1 MPNGWNTRT
10 GLRLE
15 GVQEAVAEVLAEHTP
30 GGLRAGELDRGGRAL
45 RWLEAG
51 PVTAAPI
58 VLVAG
63 NGTSS
68 LTWAPLLPELA
79 ELGRVVAYDRAGLGA
94 SDPDRAPVLTLAA
107 QVGDLAALVR
117 RLDAGPAVLVGH
129 SWGGQ
134 LAQLLARRRPEL
146 VAGLVLVDPAHEDF
160 RPWAISVIETVLLRI
175 GLLRAGLRRGAP
187 APDRAVPGSA
197 GALARAE
204 AAVLAH
210 PHQRRAV
217 LAENRLSNRAT
228 ARLRRLRAAGP
239 LPEVPVTVL
248 SATEGLPRAL
258 RARFTAAQAR
268 ITAGAA
274 RGVHRVVPGVGHAVH
289 EDRPGVVAAAV
300 REVSEQVRN
309 ARDAGL

>member
-1 MPNGWNTRT
+1 MPDGRNART
-10 GLRLE
+10 GLRLG
-15 GVQEAVAEVLAEHTP
+15 GVQQAVAEALAEHLP
-30 GGLRAGELDRGGRAL
+30 GGLRPGELDRDGRAL

-51 PVTAAPI
+51 AAEGSPI

-68 LTWAPLLPELA
+68 LTWSPLLPELVA
-79 ELGRVVAYDRAGLGA
+79 LGRVVAYDRAGLGA
-94 SDPDRAPVLTLAA
+94 SEPDRAPTLTLAA

-117 RLDAGPAVLVGH
+117 QLDAGPAVLVGH

-160 RPWAISVIETVLLRI
+160 RPWAISVAETALLRI
-175 GLLRAGLRRGAP
+175 EVRRAARVP
-187 APDRAVPGSA
+187 ALAVPGPA

-204 AAVLAH
+204 AAVLSH

-228 ARLRRLRAAGP
+228 AQLRRLRAAGP
-239 LPEVPVTVL
+239 LPEAPVTVL
-248 SATEGLPRAL
+248 SATEGLPRVL

-274 RGVHRVVPGVGHAVH
+274 RGVHIVVPGAGHAVH
-289 EDRPGVVAAAV
+289 EDRPRVVAAAV
-300 REVSEQVRN
+300 REVSEQARIARN
-309 ARDAGL
+309 GGL